1 MSIGSTIKKLR
12 RDREMT
18 QEQLAECLGITA
30 NAVSQWECDRTAPD
44 ISQLPM
50 LARVLRVT
58 TDRLLGIDFSQDEQE
73 IRRISEESLACYRTG
88 QFSKSVE
95 IARKG
100 LKQYPQSYQLMAR
113 LAESLL
119 AMKGSE
125 AEMARLCNKILKECT
140 ENGPRDHAYRLKI
153 ILYGR
158 RGKYD
163 EIMEMAKDL
172 PHIWVSQEE
181 TRLRWNFST
190 DEERRTELIRYA
202 KMHAESLTTCF
213 DKIAILPCYTTEEK
227 IRIRMQIIEL
237 MQVLYPEND
246 YLYQAAIVASEY
258 YNMAALHADQGE
270 YEQALLALQKVCE
283 YSNYCDC
290 HDGTN
295 VSLAFRGYNGGDMQT
310 AERSYYREFM
320 ELVSRDSAFK
330 PLRGDLRYVEIMEK
344 LIKNQSEEMES

>member
-12 RDREMT
+12 REREMT

-50 LARVLRVT
+50 LARILRVT

-88 QFSKSVE
+88 EFSKSVE

-125 AEMARLCNKILKECT
+125 AEMERLCNKILKECT
-140 ENGPRDHAYRLKI
+140 ESGPRDHAYRLKI

-163 EIMEMAKDL
+163 EIMEMANDL

-190 DEERRTELIRYA
+190 DEERHAELIRYA
-202 KMHAESLTTCF
+202 KMYAESLTTCF
-213 DKIAILPCYTTEEK
+213 DKIARLPCYTAEEK
-227 IRIRMQIIEL
+227 IRIRLQIIDL

-246 YLYQAAIVASEY
+246 YLYQAAILASEY
-258 YNMAALHADQGE
+258 YVISSLYMGLGE
-270 YEQALLALQKVCE
+270 YEQALRALKKTCDH
-283 YSNYCDC
+283 SNYCDC

-295 VSLAFRGYNGGDMQT
+295 VSLAFRGYRGGDMKT
-310 AERSYYREFM
+310 TERSYCREFM
-320 ELVSRDSAFK
+320 ELVSHDSTFD
-330 PLRGDLRYVEIMEK
+330 PLRDDPQYIEILKK
-344 LIKNQSEEMES
+344 LIENKSEEMGS

>member
-73 IRRISEESLACYRTG
+73 IRRISEESLSCYRTG
-88 QFSKSVE
+88 QFSKSIE

-125 AEMARLCNKILKECT
+125 AEMERLCNKILKECT

-163 EIMEMAKDL
+163 EIMEMANDL

-202 KMHAESLTTCF
+202 KMHAESLTTCL
-213 DKIAILPCYTTEEK
+213 DKIASLPCYTAEEK

-246 YLYQAAIVASEY
+246 YLYQAAIVASDY
-258 YNMAALHADQGE
+258 YIMATLYVELGE
-270 YEQALLALQKVCE
+270 FEPALLALQKVCE
-283 YSNYCDC
+283 HSNYCDC

-295 VSLAFRGYNGGDMQT
+295 VSIAFRGYNGGDMQT

-320 ELVSRDSAFK
+320 DLISRDSTFN
-330 PLRGDLRYVEIMEK
+330 PLREDPRYIEIMEK
-344 LIKNQSEEMES
+344 LINKQSEEMES